1 MTRRAYHN
9 ETPLN
14 MLPFLDIIFSM
25 IGIFI
30 VVFALQ
36 EVIRSQAAKQPNVDH
51 LVICTQDSEFQL
63 YLSPTT
69 EPLRF
74 NRVQLSAFFKTL
86 AAQDGGVRNLVF
98 AFSRDCFNTQR
109 RFEREF
115 ARFTALNR
123 DQPVSTKA
131 AVRLAFRPLSA
142 QENAAEQ
149 LLNTWRSDGSR

>member
-1 MTRRAYHN
+1 MTRRVYRNA
-9 ETPLN
+9 TPLN

-36 EVIRSQAAKQPNVDH
+36 EVIRSEAARQPSVDH

-63 YLSPTT
+63 YLSPTVD
-69 EPLRF
+69 PLRF

-86 AAQDGGVRNLVF
+86 AAQGGGVRNLVF
-98 AFSRDCFNTQR
+98 AFSQDCFNTQR

-115 ARFTALNR
+115 ARFTALTR
-123 DQPVSTKA
+123 DQPVSAKPV
-131 AVRLAFRPLSA
+131 VRLAFRPLSA
-142 QENAAEQ
+142 QENAAEK
-149 LLNTWRSDGSR
+149 LLDTWRGDGSR